1 MEWSHRK
8 FSMIKRHLISPA
20 FEKHWIEEIH
30 ETVRERE
37 RELYNFS
44 QHLPNILQP
53 SPTNSPN
60 IFTLAHL
67 GALVMTRKPARHGA
81 PGESSMAIFH
91 SRN

>member
-1 MEWSHRK
+1 M
-8 FSMIKRHLISPA
+8 
-20 FEKHWIEEIH
+20 IEEIH

-37 RELYNFS
+37 RERGRVNFS

-81 PGESSMAIFH
+81 PGESSMATFH